1 MFPKNITE
9 HKMKKRNTRKFK
21 VNFART
27 KRYKNSAIPYMVKLM
42 NEEEETRK
50 IIMK

>member
-1 MFPKNITE
+1 
-9 HKMKKRNTRKFK
+9 MKKRNTREFK

-27 KRYKNSAIPYMVKLM
+27 KRYQKSEIPHMVKLM